1 MKWIYL
7 RKLDLSNLEVLKS
20 ATVNIYTSFQLD
32 DFDELK
38 SGTKANFLVVE
49 GNPVNNLKDLRNSK
63 IVYRNGSEI

>member
-1 MKWIYL
+1 MDL
-7 RKLDLSNLEVLKS
+7 LAQAGLSNLEVLKS

-38 SGTKANFLVVE
+38 SGTKANFLIIE